1 MQVQVAL
8 LENVQ
13 VIIRLI
19 GTICSLKL
27 LKVKLKRTGSN
38 IDATNVHCTVEVLLA
53 LGQHKL
59 LNITFR
65 VLTSTLFS
73 SSRQFLSCMAWKL
86 VFPDHSAN

>member
-1 MQVQVAL
+1 MEIREFVANFC
-8 LENVQ
+8 EYTN
-13 VIIRLI
+13 
-19 GTICSLKL
+19 

-38 IDATNVHCTVEVLLA
+38 IDATNVHCTVEVI

-86 VFPDHSAN
+86 FFPDHSAN

>member
-38 IDATNVHCTVEVLLA
+38 IDATNVHCTVEVLL
-53 LGQHKL
+53 GQHKL

-65 VLTSTLFS
+65 VLTSTFFS
-73 SSRQFLSCMAWKL
+73 PNRQFLSCMAWKL
-86 VFPDHSAN
+86 VFPDNSAN